1 MKYQEIFRQALDQIK
16 SKWELPK
23 SGFLAGGSISN
34 VVWNIISNKNAPVND
49 LDIYHLKGVK
59 KDFTNKDLKS
69 KQHFIRSEKWVYE
82 DYTGLNIGYQQ
93 KGYYTIEKV
102 TVDGIYNNIEYF
114 ATTDDKSLVLDSFD
128 INCCQLGYDIEKDE
142 FVWTKNF
149 ETFLKT
155 GELRLC
161 NLSSPPHSAMR
172 LVKKK
177 YDLEASLPEIEL
189 DLIAT
194 IMGTRCFIDS
204 SKFRFKDRYAKMFK
218 KYQSDLKSRFK
229 LVREKDLEIY
239 LLTNYGVS
247 DYIWSLESKLSS
259 DEYKKDDISGLHLS
273 KDYLYYMR
281 NILHKKEYE
290 KAWHKLHPIIDS
302 SLTFNEYFDVSP
314 DKVDI
319 EKLSKLVNHAP
330 NSSRNLRGKSLSKQ
344 IEIFDMIILKF
355 QKDPLIG
362 IKILENYDLESHD
375 LNDEMELLLM
385 ELAIRKDLLEDPRDK
400 VYHILGIETWDR
412 KKDDEFYP
420 I

>member
-23 SGFLAGGSISN
+23 SGFLAGGSIGN
-34 VVWNIISNKNAPVND
+34 VVWNIISGKNAPVND
-49 LDIYHLKGVK
+49 LDIYHLIGVK
-59 KDFTNKDLKS
+59 KDFTNRELKS
-69 KQHFIRSEKWVYE
+69 KQHFIRNEKWVYE

-102 TVDGIYNNIEYF
+102 SVDGIYNNIEYF
-114 ATTDDKSLVLDSFD
+114 STTDDKSLVLDSFD
-128 INCCQLGYDIEKDE
+128 INSCQLGYDIETDQ
-142 FVWTKNF
+142 FIWTKDF
-149 ETFLKT
+149 EEFLKT

-161 NLSSPPHSAMR
+161 NLSSPPHSAIR

-177 YDLEASLPEIEL
+177 YDLEATLPEIEL

-194 IMGTRCFIDS
+194 IIGSRCFIDS
-204 SKFRFKDRYAKMFK
+204 HKYRFKDRYAKMFK

-229 LVREKDLEIY
+229 LVREKDLEVY
-239 LLTNYGVS
+239 LLSNYGSS
-247 DYIWSLESKLSS
+247 DHIWSLESKVDS
-259 DEYKKDDISGLHLS
+259 DKYKKDDISGLHLS

-281 NILHKKEYE
+281 NILHKKDYE
-290 KAWHKLHPIIDS
+290 KAWYKLHPIIDS
-302 SLTFNEYFDVSP
+302 SLTFNGYFDVNP
-314 DKVDI
+314 KNVNI

-344 IEIFDMIILKF
+344 IEIFDMIISKF

-385 ELAIRKDLLEDPRDK
+385 ELAIRKDLVEDPSDK

-412 KKDDEFYP
+412 NQVGK
-420 I
+420 